1 MSCDVK
7 KGQACHLCSLCE
19 FSKSL
24 LYFHP
29 PCSDA
34 NLVYVARH
42 CGQLKQTRE
51 RKPFTVRFCNSLVL
65 TPFDYD
71 FPEVT
76 SKLETLLGKK
86 KTSRSKLSLSNSLE
100 NHKSQRTTKYLTT
113 NLTFFLSVLLF
124 IVSFDNTCPFSYDR
138 NDSYFKIKE
147 CSGSLTSILVA
158 QFQND
163 TNFSSLLLC
172 SQNLSSPLYL
182 S

>member
-76 SKLETLLGKK
+76 RKLETLLEK

-113 NLTFFLSVLLF
+113 NLTFF
-124 IVSFDNTCPFSYDR
+124 CAFSY
-138 NDSYFKIKE
+138 
-147 CSGSLTSILVA
+147 SLCLLITLA
-158 QFQND
+158 LFPMTGMTRTLKL
-163 TNFSSLLLC
+163 TNVPDL
-172 SQNLSSPLYL
+172 
-182 S
+182 

>member
-76 SKLETLLGKK
+76 SPSWK

-113 NLTFFLSVLLF
+113 NLTFFV
-124 IVSFDNTCPFSYDR
+124 FSY
-138 NDSYFKIKE
+138 
-147 CSGSLTSILVA
+147 SLC
-158 QFQND
+158 
-163 TNFSSLLLC
+163 LLITLALFPMTGMTRTLKLK
-172 SQNLSSPLYL
+172 NVPDL
-182 S
+182 